1 MFLAALVLPGAAI
14 VLVAN
19 AFPLS
24 ARADKYPITATEVNC
39 RSGPGTSYDIVTSYT
54 KGTEVSI
61 SCQASGTSVNG
72 NSIWDKTEDDCYVAD
87 YYVKTGTDGY
97 VTDKCEG
104 DDDGGDDGGDD
115 GDNLP
120 GLGATQSAHAK
131 KIIQQAKAQNV
142 GSHGCQAAIATA
154 LVESEIY
161 VYANSGVP
169 ESLNY
174 PHDKVGTDHDS
185 VGIFQQR
192 AQFYNVKKA
201 MDPAGGAE
209 MFLDKM
215 TGISGWKSMDVGA
228 LCQKVQVSA
237 YPEKY
242 PKRVSEAKKICTA
255 GGL

>member
-1 MFLAALVLPGAAI
+1 MLLSVLAIPLAAN
-14 VLVAN
+14 VLVAS
-19 AFPLS
+19 AFPLH
-24 ARADKYPITATEVNC
+24 ARADKYPVTATLNC
-39 RSGPGTSYDIVTSYT
+39 RSGPGTSYDVVTSYPE
-54 KGTEVSI
+54 GTEVSI
-61 SCQASGTSVNG
+61 SCQTSGTSVNG
-72 NSIWDKTEDDCYVAD
+72 NSIWDKTEDNCYVAD

-97 VTDKCEG
+97 VTDKC
-104 DDDGGDDGGDD
+104 DGGDDGGD
-115 GDNLP
+115 GGGNLP

-131 KIIQQAKAQNV
+131 KIIQQAKDQNV

-154 LVESEIY
+154 LVESGIY
-161 VYANSGVP
+161 IYANSGVP

-174 PHDKVGTDHDS
+174 PHDKVGSDHDS

-192 AQFYNVKKA
+192 AMYYSVKKA

-215 TGISGWKSMDVGA
+215 VGISGWKTMDVGV

-237 YPEKY
+237 YPDRYAE
-242 PKRVSEAKKICTA
+242 RVPEAKKICAA